1 MTRSCSAWLTALETK
16 SALRPE
22 PSPPNGS
29 AIEPDWSSRKTMSV
43 GFARVICAVY
53 AMREGVECCRS
64 RRPSAGGRLGVLR
77 EGASP
82 EARAVLAQ
90 QAEVD
95 VDGQHVRRRGEHP
108 LHGRLEE

>member
-1 MTRSCSAWLTALETK
+1 MTRSCSAWLTALATK

-53 AMREGVECCRS
+53 AMREAVS
-64 RRPSAGGRLGVLR
+64 DARPSPGGGLGAVR
-77 EGASP
+77 EGARL
-82 EARAVLAQ
+82 EAAPLLAEE
-90 QAEVD
+90 AEVD
-95 VDGQHVRRRGEHP
+95 VDGQDVNRRVEHP
-108 LHGRLEE
+108 DHGRLQEQR